1 MNCKGQKIGGAIGLA
16 ARAGK
21 APSGEVAVEAA
32 LKGNKAFCLLV
43 DATAAANAQK
53 QYAQAAK
60 FRGIPCYIL
69 EDFDLGQAIGKP
81 GRIVSAVTD
90 AAFAKMIADKLMP

>member
-1 MNCKGQKIGGAIGLA
+1 VNCNGKKAAGAIGLA

-21 APSGEVAVEAA
+21 CASGEVAVEAA
-32 LKGNKAFCLLV
+32 LKGKKACCLLV

-53 QYAQAAK
+53 RYVQAAQ
-60 FRGIPCYIL
+60 FRGIPCFIL

-81 GRIVSAVTD
+81 GRIVLAVTD